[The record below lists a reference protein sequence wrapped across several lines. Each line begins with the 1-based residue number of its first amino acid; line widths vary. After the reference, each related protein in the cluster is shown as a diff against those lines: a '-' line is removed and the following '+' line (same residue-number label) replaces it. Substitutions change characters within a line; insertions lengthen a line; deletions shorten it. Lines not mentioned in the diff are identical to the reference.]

1 MKKIVTNIFYF
12 LVFFGLISLIS
23 YLYYDWK
30 IEEGYN
36 VGFPFKFYSE
46 FQLGGNDFKNF
57 GWYLDNFIYNVLIS
71 LIVFIC
77 GIYLFKKRDRN

>member
-1 MKKIVTNIFYF
+1 MKKIVTKSFYF
-12 LVFFGLISLIS
+12 LIFFSLISLIS

-57 GWYLDNFIYNVLIS
+57 GWYLDNFFYDIMIS
-71 LIVFIC
+71 LVVFIS
-77 GIYLFKKRDRN
+77 GVYFLTRKNRK